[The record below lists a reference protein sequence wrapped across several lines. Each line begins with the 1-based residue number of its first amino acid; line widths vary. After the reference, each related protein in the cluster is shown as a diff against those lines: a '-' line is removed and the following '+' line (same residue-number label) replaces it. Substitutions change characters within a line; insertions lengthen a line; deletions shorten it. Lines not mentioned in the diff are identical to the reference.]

1 MIVYVLDK
9 KVKIIESVEYF
20 HITSVIFYCFS
31 TKTQEVACYEIFF
44 IMA

>member
-9 KVKIIESVEYF
+9 NVKIIESF